1 MTVLDLS
8 RRGVFLAMS
17 LGLIL
22 SMGAFRS
29 LDRAYAQGAPAEA
42 ATAAKEVVAK
52 SAPAT
57 GSDVKAAPVPQR
69 RASVVVAAIKQKIA
83 GDSFNWRHYN
93 DLGSAYYNEGRYDEA
108 IAAYQ
113 QALALNPISRTM
125 EAERQQQESA
135 DAQRKAMQQQQTA
148 QALGAIFGAIGGVG
162 GAMGGLGGGL
172 GQALQVAGTVGQMG
186 ASLGNTASQYIPG
199 GQLDSQIKTKKEIAQ
214 IYDNLG
220 DAYMA
225 KGDHSQAGK
234 SFEEAVGLDPS
245 RMNSLQNAGSAYLR
259 LAEYDK
265 AVSTLN
271 RLLVLSP
278 TDSHPILFL
287 RLSLAYKHQGKTKE
301 EAETLEVAVKR
312 LQALTAQ
319 SAKDPAL
326 LNSVADAYFELSYY
340 QQAAQVYEQSLA
352 LRKDQPVVLRRL
364 GICYYALGQYQEAA
378 RVLREGVSLARN
390 DSSGWLWLG
399 RSLEKLGSSTEAQD
413 AFNETIASDS
423 EEWGD
428 EPPPVSIAAGYA
440 ARSAGDNGVSIR
452 WLEELLFRNPT
463 SSYRAFELGLAYEK
477 AGRYEDALDAFE
489 RSVALNPLDSLAKD
503 ALTRVS
509 QQLADKAAEDLQKGE
524 TAIAE
529 RRSSAAIQ
537 HLASALQ
544 RLPEGKAKQDTLLK
558 LLRLVA
564 SMPDPPSLTEKGERD
579 FSRGN
584 AMLKS
589 ATNPESID
597 RAIMEF
603 RSTIRRSPWWTN
615 AYLNLGLAYAQRR
628 LYRDAALY
636 FKLYLIANPNAKNA
650 GAVREQI
657 YELEYKQEQEQRSPS
672 LLSKLRYKRDYG
684 EVAVQPLQT
693 ADKAETPTQEGRKK

>member
-1 MTVLDLS
+1 MTVLGLTP
-8 RRGVFLAMS
+8 RVVLRAMS

-29 LDRAYAQGAPAEA
+29 PDRAYAQGAPTETVAAVKEA
-42 ATAAKEVVAK
+42 GAK
-52 SAPAT
+52 SAPAA
-57 GSDVKAAPVPQR
+57 GADVKAAPAPQK
-69 RASVVVAAIKQKIA
+69 RASIVVAGIKQKIA
-83 GDSFNWRHYN
+83 GDSFNWRLYN

-148 QALGAIFGAIGGVG
+148 QALGLVFGALGTVG
-162 GAMGGLGGGL
+162 GAVGGLGGQAMQL
-172 GQALQVAGTVGQMG
+172 AGQAGQIG
-186 ASLGNTASQYIPG
+186 AQFGNVMSQYIPG

-225 KGDHSQAGK
+225 KGDFNQAGK

-245 RMNSLQNAGSAYLR
+245 RMTSLQSAGSAYLR

-265 AVSTLN
+265 AASTLN
-271 RLLVLSP
+271 RLLVLNP

-287 RLSLAYKHQGKTKE
+287 RLSLAYKHQGKSKE
-301 EAETLEVAVKR
+301 ETETLDVAIKR

-340 QQAAQVYEQSLA
+340 EQAAQVYEQSLT

-364 GICYYALGQYQEAA
+364 GICYYAMGRYPDAA
-378 RVLREGVSLARN
+378 RVLKEGVSLARN

-399 RSLEKLGSSTEAQD
+399 RSLDKLGSAAEAQD
-413 AFNETIASDS
+413 AFNETVASDS

-428 EPPPVSIAAGYA
+428 EPPPVPIAAGYA

-503 ALTRVS
+503 ALARVS
-509 QQLADKAAEDLQKGE
+509 RQLADKAAEDLQKAE
-524 TAIAE
+524 AAIAG
-529 RRSSAAIQ
+529 RRSTEAVR

-544 RLPEGKAKQDTLLK
+544 RFPEGKAKQDTLLK

-564 SMPDPPSLTEKGERD
+564 AMPDPPSLTEKGERD

-603 RSTIRRSPWWTN
+603 RSAIRRSPWWTN

-628 LYRDAALY
+628 LYRDSILY

-672 LLSKLRYKRDYG
+672 LLSRLRYKRDYG
-684 EVAVQPLQT
+684 DVVALPTTNEGKSGET
-693 ADKAETPTQEGRKK
+693 AAKK

>member
-1 MTVLDLS
+1 
-8 RRGVFLAMS
+8 MS
-17 LGLIL
+17 LGLIV

-42 ATAAKEVVAK
+42 ATAAKEAVAK
-52 SAPAT
+52 NAPAT
-57 GSDVKAAPVPQR
+57 GSDVKAAPAPQR

-148 QALGAIFGAIGGVG
+148 QALGLVFGALGSVG
-162 GAMGGLGGGL
+162 GAVGGLGG
-172 GQALQVAGTVGQMG
+172 QALQLAGTAGQMAG
-186 ASLGNTASQYIPG
+186 NLGSVMSQYIPG

-225 KGDHSQAGK
+225 KGDHNQAGK

-265 AVSTLN
+265 AAATLN
-271 RLLVLSP
+271 RLLVLNP

-287 RLSLAYKHQGKTKE
+287 RLSFAYKHQGKTKE
-301 EAETLEVAVKR
+301 EAETLEVAIKR

-352 LRKDQPVVLRRL
+352 LRKDQAIVLRRL
-364 GICYYALGQYQEAA
+364 GICYYAMGRYADAA

-428 EPPPVSIAAGYA
+428 EPPPVPIAAGYA

-503 ALTRVS
+503 ALARVS
-509 QQLADKAAEDLQKGE
+509 QQLADKAGEDLQKAE
-524 TAIAE
+524 AAIAG
-529 RRSSAAIQ
+529 RRSAEAVR

-544 RLPEGKAKQDTLLK
+544 RLPEGKAKQDTMLK
-558 LLRLVA
+558 LLGIVA

-603 RSTIRRSPWWTN
+603 RSAIRRSPWWTN

-628 LYRDAALY
+628 LYRDATLY

-684 EVAVQPLQT
+684 EAAVQPLQT
-693 ADKAETPTQEGRKK
+693 AEKTETSTQEGRKK